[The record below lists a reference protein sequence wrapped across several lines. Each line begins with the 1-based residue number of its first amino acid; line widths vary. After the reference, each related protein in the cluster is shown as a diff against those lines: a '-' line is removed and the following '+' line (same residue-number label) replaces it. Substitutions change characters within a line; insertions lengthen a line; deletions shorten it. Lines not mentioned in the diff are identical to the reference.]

1 MVGYPEFI
9 MNAAKLDKVFNDV
22 GKRGGSARF
31 TLGARPHR
39 RTGRC
44 LSCRLQFEVVSE
56 LYFQNV
62 MQYYNF
68 SARVTADQLRKTP
81 NRNQ

>member
-1 MVGYPEFI
+1 MWNCAICSDHSNISF
-9 MNAAKLDKVFNDV
+9 
-22 GKRGGSARF
+22 
-31 TLGARPHR
+31 
-39 RTGRC
+39 
-44 LSCRLQFEVVSE
+44 RLTKTQNVSITSSIQFEVVSD

>member
-1 MVGYPEFI
+1 MWNCAICSDRSNISF
-9 MNAAKLDKVFNDV
+9 
-22 GKRGGSARF
+22 
-31 TLGARPHR
+31 
-39 RTGRC
+39 
-44 LSCRLQFEVVSE
+44 RLTKTRNFSITSSIQFEVVSD

>member
-1 MVGYPEFI
+1 MVGYPQFI
-9 MNAAKLDKVFNDV
+9 MNATNLDKVFNDV
-22 GKRGGSARF
+22 GISRLCTTMNTSSIQDVDLTCF
-31 TLGARPHR
+31 
-39 RTGRC
+39 
-44 LSCRLQFEVVSE
+44 LSSCQFEVVSD

-68 SARVTADQLRKTP
+68 SARVTADQLRKEP